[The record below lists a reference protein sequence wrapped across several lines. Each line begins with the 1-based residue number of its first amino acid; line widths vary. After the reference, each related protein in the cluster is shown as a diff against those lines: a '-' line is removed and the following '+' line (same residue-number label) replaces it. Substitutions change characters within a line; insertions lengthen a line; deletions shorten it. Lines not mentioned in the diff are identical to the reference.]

1 MKRKLLAFLLALTF
15 IMSIANVTLASEDL
29 KLMTVEELKAL
40 RSEIDNELNSREGE
54 LESSPVAQ
62 TDLTAEEFVN
72 KIFEAGFPIK
82 NIIVYTEE
90 TDPNNLLGRP
100 NGYISKA
107 NFADDRCEQYDE
119 TSPEGGNFEVFNNV
133 EDCTDRKEYI
143 ESVYKANPIL
153 SKYMYQFDNVLFR
166 LSRELTPSQAAEY
179 ENAVISILTNIPI
192 TPYKK

>member
-1 MKRKLLAFLLALTF
+1 MKKSLSLFLAFLLMVSL
-15 IMSIANVTLASEDL
+15 NVALASEDL

-40 RSEIDNELNSREGE
+40 RSEIDDELNSREGE
-54 LESSPVAQ
+54 IESSTVAQ
-62 TDLTAEEFVN
+62 TDLTAEEFVK
-72 KIFEAGFPIK
+72 KIVEAGFPIK

-90 TDPNNLLGRP
+90 TDPNNQLGRP

-107 NFADDRCEQYDE
+107 NFADDRCEQYDA
-119 TSPEGGNFEVFNNV
+119 TDPEGGNFEVFKNV

-143 ESVYKANPIL
+143 ESVYKANSIFRM
-153 SKYMYQFDNVLFR
+153 YMYQFDNVLFR

-179 ENAVISILTNIPI
+179 ENAVISILSNIPI